1 MSQDP
6 QRSRPRPISPL
17 MECFHTRTSSLLL
30 TSLSVTVM
38 HGLAAGGHIH
48 VLLSVVP
55 QGGGSATSTNAYC
68 GAANGHVVWLLW
80 LRPVS
85 RDLTGPVCQETS
97 FFGTRSNGHWLLTWI
112 SNPPRGHACTVRV
125 CLSLHWHAPLTFQ
138 EPLLPQDSPTAHSA
152 CSTPLTFLEPLPPSM
167 CIP

>member
-6 QRSRPRPISPL
+6 QRSRPWSIPPL

-30 TSLSVTVM
+30 TSLSFTVL

-48 VLLSVVP
+48 VLLSNVP

-85 RDLTGPVCQETS
+85 RDLTGPVFQETS
-97 FFGTRSNGHWLLTWI
+97 F
-112 SNPPRGHACTVRV
+112 
-125 CLSLHWHAPLTFQ
+125 
-138 EPLLPQDSPTAHSA
+138 
-152 CSTPLTFLEPLPPSM
+152 LPPSQM
-167 CIP
+167 AIGC